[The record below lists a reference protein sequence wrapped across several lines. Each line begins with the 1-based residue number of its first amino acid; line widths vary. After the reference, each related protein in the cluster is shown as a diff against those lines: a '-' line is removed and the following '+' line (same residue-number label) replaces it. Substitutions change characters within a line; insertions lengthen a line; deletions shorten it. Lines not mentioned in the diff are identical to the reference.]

1 MSLCDPHA
9 QPNRRQVDLCTYIY
23 ISPGPAFVT
32 VVKAQLLS
40 TILQLDSYWRGRSG
54 GGEGSGRGGV
64 EGKSYRI
71 YEEEEDGI
79 DGAAETAEDLSRIP
93 DPRFKSNPGC
103 CG

>member
-1 MSLCDPHA
+1 M
-9 QPNRRQVDLCTYIY
+9 
-23 ISPGPAFVT
+23 
-32 VVKAQLLS
+32 
-40 TILQLDSYWRGRSG
+40 
-54 GGEGSGRGGV
+54 